1 MGTAQPVLPSN
12 ARSTTNV
19 SEIFRRLERY
29 NGIDPRLAS
38 ERLHQIKAVTG
49 RGPDDNVLFDLSG
62 GVYDPINRT
71 WLGSLTEGGA
81 SRVG

>member
-1 MGTAQPVLPSN
+1 MCLKSFVGSKDTMW
-12 ARSTTNV
+12 
-19 SEIFRRLERY
+19 
-29 NGIDPRLAS
+29 IDPRLAS
-38 ERLHQIKAVTG
+38 ERLHQIKAATG

-62 GVYDPINRT
+62 GVYDPINHT